1 MEKWVEKR
9 ESGVKKCKTRDE
21 DGIFFFWMDRETK
34 LLAAGGGGREGRKA
48 REKETNVRDK
58 RANDTQDRDRLTGF
72 PRRGTR

>member
-1 MEKWVEKR
+1 ME
-9 ESGVKKCKTRDE
+9 
-21 DGIFFFWMDRETK
+21 FFFLDGPRNEIIR
-34 LLAAGGGGREGRKA
+34 GGRGGREGGKA